1 MIRILKSVPLPMVG
15 TFCLSLGAILQPSLG
30 QGPALDVQP
39 SSPWSRHFPVPR
51 PAQPQRHE
59 ETQLDSWSGSDSRD
73 RVPEVASSRELG
85 GTKQVRAHLASH
97 VSREIL
103 TPAIVASRRDVRP
116 VETPPGWASVRE
128 EIQASLNRCDHL
140 LRRGAVHSSR
150 QEAIVSLRQLCRAL
164 DLHRQ
169 RWESEPT
176 CQQALIALRESEDF
190 ERTIMTE
197 STSVHRLVQSH
208 QTPVL
213 REMNLNAVAP
223 AVAAQHYRAY
233 ARDALITAADGH
245 PWAADLYYALGKTY
259 EKEAMQDHAR
269 RSTLMQ
275 HATIC
280 YQAAH
285 AVDPRRHHIANQLGF
300 NLLQL
305 DRVAE
310 AAVALQASVAV
321 QPNANAYRNL
331 AEVYRRTGQA
341 ADMQLALHQ
350 ATAMSANEVHYS
362 QDNPEITEISPEEF
376 ARISPPNAMYHLHQT
391 PSEVAARPSASRT
404 IR

>member
-1 MIRILKSVPLPMVG
+1 MLRILKYVHLPLVG
-15 TFCLSLGAILQPSLG
+15 TFCLSLGAILQPSHG
-30 QGPALDVQP
+30 QGPALDAQP
-39 SSPWSRHFPVPR
+39 ASPWSRPFPVPR

-59 ETQLDSWSGSDSRD
+59 ETQLDSWSGSNSRH

-85 GTKQVRAHLASH
+85 GTKQIRAHLASH
-97 VSREIL
+97 VSQEIL

-116 VETPPGWASVRE
+116 VETPPGWGSVRE
-128 EIQASLNRCDHL
+128 GIQASLNRCDHL

-150 QEAIVSLRQLCRAL
+150 QEAIVSMRQLCRAL

-197 STSVHRLVQSH
+197 STSVHRLVRSH

-213 REMNLNAVAP
+213 RETSLNSVAP

-233 ARDALITAADGH
+233 ARDALITSADGH

-259 EKEAMQDHAR
+259 EKEAIQDHAR
-269 RSTLMQ
+269 RATLMQ

-280 YQAAH
+280 YQAAYE
-285 AVDPRRHHIANQLGF
+285 VDPRRHHIANQLGF

-310 AAVALQASVAV
+310 AAVALQASVAA

-331 AEVYRRTGQA
+331 AEVYRRTGQTA
-341 ADMQLALHQ
+341 EMQLALHQ
-350 ATAMSANEVHYS
+350 ANAMSANEVQYS

-391 PSEVAARPSASRT
+391 PSEIATRPSASRT